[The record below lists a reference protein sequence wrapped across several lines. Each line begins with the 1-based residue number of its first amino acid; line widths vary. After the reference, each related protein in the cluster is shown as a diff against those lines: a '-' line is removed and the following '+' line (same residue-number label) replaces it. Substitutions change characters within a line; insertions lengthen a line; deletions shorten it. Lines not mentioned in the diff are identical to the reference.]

1 MEGSAKHIH
10 SSFSLAIASEAL
22 AMMEAVKLVISIGV
36 KIERQERNV
45 RGKENVIRKQPTS
58 FNC

>member
-1 MEGSAKHIH
+1 MEGSAKHVH
-10 SSFSLAIASEAL
+10 ASFSLAIASEAL

-45 RGKENVIRKQPTS
+45 
-58 FNC
+58 